1 MRVKRQNGVCKR
13 QHLLAHAP
21 IEAAILNRLGE
32 MLLADMLGSIE
43 IGDGACNLEDAG
55 VAAGGEAE
63 ALGNKFEQ
71 AVAGFVRLAMFAN
84 EACRHLGVAVDAAV
98 VEAIFLDGAA
108 GFDSAGNDFRG
119 FGVGT
124 IDEITILHCRDFDLD
139 VDAVKQGAGDLGTV
153 ALNDH
158 RRTGTGVG
166 RVGQIAAGTALRV
179 PFPTFL
185 MNASTDITSQF
196 H

>member
-1 MRVKRQNGVCKR
+1 
-13 QHLLAHAP
+13 
-21 IEAAILNRLGE
+21 
-32 MLLADMLGSIE
+32 MLLADMLRAVE
-43 IGDGACNLEDAG
+43 IGNRPCNLEDAA

-63 ALGNKFEQ
+63 ALADKFEE
-71 AVAGFVRLAMFAN
+71 AVAGFVRLTMFAD
-84 EACRHLGVAVDAAV
+84 ESCRHLGVAVDAAV

-108 GFDSAGNDFRG
+108 GFDSAGDHFRG

-124 IDEITILHCRDFDLD
+124 IDDITLLHCRDFDLD

-166 RVGQIAAGTALRV
+166 RVGAWQIIEFLGYRTGFTIYL
-179 PFPTFL
+179 PFPYPRGSNLWFTRCRL
-185 MNASTDITSQF
+185 
-196 H
+196 